1 MELAELHLT
10 VGLDSISNLLK
21 VEKINIVIADDEP
34 LARSRLNRL
43 LSDTTKFNLVA
54 SASDGQQALDFISQY
69 QPDLVI
75 LDINMPIK
83 SGLNVA
89 EKINSSMT
97 RPPAVIFTTAYDEY
111 AIEAFKVNAQAYLM
125 KPISEEKLL
134 SAIENASCFNR
145 LQINNMEGLSPEKIA
160 IKRAATIES
169 VPLNKISHFKA
180 QDKIV
185 VACSSSGSESVVGY
199 TLKELEEKLAPAFVR
214 THRNTLINSQFI
226 EKISKDSDGH
236 YGVNLKEQSDVFPV
250 SRRQVSTLKKV
261 FNN

>member
-145 LQINNMEGLSPEKIA
+145 LQINNMEGLSPE
-160 IKRAATIES
+160 
-169 VPLNKISHFKA
+169 A